1 MRKADACIK
10 KINAIGGT
18 LTTRSG
24 LVMQSIVTRNIFIN
38 VAGFLRIRQDDLAAD
53 LELEVEGQEDPDVL
67 DDTRIHPEDYDVARK
82 MASDAMEYDE
92 EDLEGAAPS
101 KAVADLLDDDV
112 RKLDELALDEFAD
125 ELSKVLGQPKRLTL
139 HRIREELKKPFQEKR
154 VPFVVPGPEE
164 RFTMFTGETR
174 STLDQ
179 GLIVPVRVLRVTPDE
194 AVIARLDCGINGTI
208 EREYRTNGTNVA
220 KLRAGQTLQAMIIS
234 VDYGNF
240 SVNLT
245 TQENMIDAG
254 DVERRQVKQ
263 DVWFDKEREA
273 AERRIAQQQ
282 SQRQAGKTKRVINH
296 PNYQDISAGKAEEYL
311 ANMQRGD
318 CVIRPSS
325 REDHIAVTWKVAE
338 GIYQHIGQLKRSRSH
353 LPAPS

>member
-10 KINAIGGT
+10 KINSIGGT
-18 LTTRSG
+18 LTTRTG
-24 LVMQSIVTRNIFIN
+24 LIMQNVLTKNIFLN
-38 VAGFLRIRQDDLAAD
+38 AAGFLRIRQDDLAAD
-53 LELEVEGQEDPDVL
+53 LELNVEGQEDPDVL

-101 KAVADLLDDDV
+101 KAVADLFDDDV
-112 RKLDELALDEFAD
+112 RKLDDLGLDEFAD

-139 HRIREELKKPFQEKR
+139 HRIREELKKPFHEKR
-154 VPFVVPGPEE
+154 AQFVVPTDEE

-174 STLDQ
+174 NTLDG
-179 GLIVPVRVLRVTPDE
+179 GLIVPVRVLRVTPDD

-208 EREYRTNGTNVA
+208 EREYRTIGTDIP
-220 KLRAGQTLQAMIIS
+220 KLRPGQTLQAMIIS
-234 VDYGNF
+234 VDYANYTV
-240 SVNLT
+240 SLT
-245 TQENMIDAG
+245 TQENMIDMG
-254 DVERRQVKQ
+254 DAERRQVKQ

-273 AERRIAQQQ
+273 AEKRIAQQQ

-296 PNYQDISAGKAEEYL
+296 PNYQDVSAGKAEEYL

-325 REDHIAVTWKVAE
+325 REDHIAVTWKVDD
-338 GIYQHIGQLKRSRSH
+338 GIYQHIGASS
-353 LPAPS
+353 